1 MKKSIPFE
9 YFAPNQF
16 AYFDIER
23 LALLEK
29 ISGTTITKMAAG
41 GGATGIV
48 FVLQACQ
55 VGLAHHYHQAT
66 PEDYVKM
73 IEDYLEKDG
82 NISTLEMALGR
93 AIIASGIYGKEAAN
107 RAMGKN
113 TKKTEKEEEKNDP
126 NVPKP
131 ESE

>member
-9 YFAPNQF
+9 FFAPNQF
-16 AYFDIER
+16 VYFDIER

-55 VGLAHHYHQAT
+55 VGLAHHYHNAT

-73 IEDYLEKDG
+73 IEEYLEKDG

-93 AIIASGIYGKEAAN
+93 AIVASGIYGKEAAN
-107 RAMGKN
+107 RAMGKI
-113 TKKTEKEEEKNDP
+113 TKEGEEEKKDP
-126 NVPKP
+126 NAQVP

>member
-9 YFAPNQF
+9 FFAPNQF
-16 AYFDIER
+16 VYFDIER

-55 VGLAHHYHQAT
+55 VGLAHHYHNAT

-73 IEDYLEKDG
+73 TEEYLEKDG

-107 RAMGKN
+107 RAMGKI
-113 TKKTEKEEEKNDP
+113 TKEGEEEKNDP
-126 NVPKP
+126 NAQAP

>member
-9 YFAPNQF
+9 FFVPNQF
-16 AYFDIER
+16 VYFDIER

-55 VGLAHHYHQAT
+55 VGLAHHYHNAA
-66 PEDYVKM
+66 PEDYIKM
-73 IEDYLEKDG
+73 IEEYLEKGG

-93 AIIASGIYGKEAAN
+93 AIVASGVYGKDASD
-107 RAMGKN
+107 RALGKN
-113 TKKTEKEEEKNDP
+113 IKKDEEEKNSP
-126 NVPKP
+126 NVPTP

>member
-9 YFAPNQF
+9 FFAPNQF
-16 AYFDIER
+16 VYFDIER

-41 GGATGIV
+41 GGATGII

-55 VGLAHHYHQAT
+55 VGLAHHYHKAT
-66 PEDYVKM
+66 PDDYVKM
-73 IEDYLEKDG
+73 IEDHLEKGG

-93 AIIASGIYGKEAAN
+93 AIVASGIYGKEAAN

-113 TKKTEKEEEKNDP
+113 TEEKKDEEDGP
-126 NVPKP
+126 NAPRP